1 MSGSDGVPHDDSA
14 ANDDSVPDGDGVA
27 NGRRAGRPGRV
38 RWRRFAVIAVPAL
51 AATGA
56 LLGLTA
62 GGALA
67 SSFSISGQQFQVS
80 ADSLDGTGFQQ
91 FGTVDREANGTP
103 VAIAESEIGSA
114 KITNLCQSVVTS
126 FPFGLGIYTLRITAG
141 TGSTPVSA
149 SSLIIDANQLS
160 GSTATFHNI
169 KIGQDASTLNTVPGA
184 QGGAAGTFGQ
194 ESSDISIANLHQT
207 AYSTSAGTF
216 TLPGFSLK
224 LSAGSHSCF

>member
-1 MSGSDGVPHDDSA
+1 MSSSDNTSA
-14 ANDDSVPDGDGVA
+14 ARS
-27 NGRRAGRPGRV
+27 GRAGRV
-38 RWRRFAVIAVPAL
+38 RWKRFALIAVPSL

-80 ADSLDGTGFQQ
+80 ANSLNGTGFQQ
-91 FGTVDREANGTP
+91 FGTVDQEANGHP
-103 VAIAESEIGSA
+103 VAVAESQIGSA
-114 KITNLCQSVVTS
+114 KISNLCQSVVTT
-126 FPFGLGIYTLRITAG
+126 FPFGLGTYTLRITAG

-169 KIGQDASTLNTVPGA
+169 NIGQDASTLNDVSGVPLG
-184 QGGAAGTFGQ
+184 QAGTFGQ
-194 ESSDISIANLHQT
+194 ESTSISIDNLQQT

-216 TLPGFSLK
+216 TLPGFSLH
-224 LSAGSHSCF
+224 LSAGSNSCF